1 MKTSLLL
8 PVLVIG
14 ALGLGTTA
22 LADGKDGKDGR
33 GHRNN
38 TLRAKLKADNEIPIV
53 ISNATGE
60 FRGKIDFD
68 QQTIE
73 YELTYDG
80 LEGPVT
86 QSHIH
91 AAQPFANGGI
101 VIWLCQT
108 GQAAAPAGTPACPTD
123 LPATV
128 TGTIEAA
135 DIVAPAG
142 QSIAAQSFADALE
155 AILGGNAY
163 VNVHSGLSPGGEIRG
178 QIR

>member
-14 ALGLGTTA
+14 ALGFGTTA
-22 LADGKDGKDGR
+22 VADGGDDR

-60 FRGKIDFD
+60 FRGKVNFD
-68 QQTIE
+68 TQTIE
-73 YELTYDG
+73 YEVSWDG
-80 LEGPVT
+80 LEGTVT

-101 VIWLCQT
+101 FIWLCQT
-108 GQAAAPAGTPACPTD
+108 GQAAAPAGTPACPTS
-123 LPATV
+123 LPAVV

-142 QSIAAQSFADALE
+142 QSIAAQSFADAIA
-155 AILGGNAY
+155 AIAGGNAY
-163 VNVHSGLSPGGEIRG
+163 VNVHSTVSPGGEIRG
-178 QIR
+178 QVR

>member
-22 LADGKDGKDGR
+22 VADGNDDR

-38 TLRAKLKADNEIPIV
+38 SLRAKLRAHNEIPIV

-60 FRGKIDFD
+60 FRGKVDFD
-68 QQTIE
+68 AQTIE

-80 LEGPVT
+80 LEGAVT

-101 VIWLCQT
+101 FIWLCQT
-108 GQAAAPAGTPACPTD
+108 GQAAAPAGTPACPTE
-123 LPATV
+123 LPALV
-128 TGTIEAA
+128 TGVIDVA

-142 QSIAAQSFADALE
+142 QSIAAQSFADAIE
-155 AILGGNAY
+155 AIAGGNAY
-163 VNVHSGLSPGGEIRG
+163 VNVHSSVSPGGEIRG